1 MGQGV
6 QPPLH
11 ARLPLLRM
19 PALILTGELDAAYC
33 ALGKEMERLM
43 PHARLAV
50 VPGAGHAVHLEQPE
64 VFRGL
69 VVEFLSQVTA
79 DQTVR

>member
-1 MGQGV
+1 
-6 QPPLH
+6 
-11 ARLPLLRM
+11 
-19 PALILTGELDAAYC
+19 
-33 ALGKEMERLM
+33 MERLM

-69 VVEFLSQVTA
+69 VAEFLLQVTA